1 MNSSTSSV
9 RRFFLPTLFS
19 LLVFG
24 LAPATLHQAGAQPKS
39 AAAATPSDSQSV
51 NRLTVNDSIT
61 TGDFRLQRGGV
72 LLWPGKLRFGHGGG
86 ENSGLPPIA
95 GNVRA
100 QPGGNLV
107 LQPLGDYMR
116 NAIDLLPTAGKAP
129 DLDAIAEL
137 TLHRRPPTADTQ
149 EMLSLSAL
157 AQKQGVYGLIVEA
170 HGEGKLRPLVF
181 MVVHGGLRNPAEGF
195 SAEAMRITEEGT
207 TAFGLHRQGGPLAR
221 PVDSIAVE
229 QPPPAQAGHYDS
241 DHVKWVGKS
250 HDGKQVHRADWRAN
264 VRVENQA
271 GNSSFALTSSV
282 DEQPRASQ
290 LEIHDHGDVEMPTP
304 GAGVILRSPNGKR
317 WRLTVNDAGEL
328 NVGPAK

>member
-1 MNSSTSSV
+1 MNPPSCTV
-9 RRFFLPTLFS
+9 RRNFSNLLLGLLAIGFALAMLPE
-19 LLVFG
+19 
-24 LAPATLHQAGAQPKS
+24 AMAQPKS
-39 AAAATPSDSQSV
+39 TATATSSESQSV
-51 NRLTVNDSIT
+51 NRLTVNDSLT

-72 LLWPGKLRFGHGGG
+72 LLWPGKLRLGHGGG
-86 ENSGLPPIA
+86 ESSGLPPIA

-157 AQKQGVYGLIVEA
+157 ARKQGVYGLVVEA

-207 TAFGLHRQGGPLAR
+207 TAFGLQRHGGPLVR

-229 QPPPAQAGHYDS
+229 QPLPTHAGQFDS

-250 HDGKQVHRADWRAN
+250 HDGAQVHRANWRAN

-271 GNSSFALTSSV
+271 GNSTFAFTSSV
-282 DEQPRASQ
+282 DEQPLVNR
-290 LEIHDHGDVEMPTP
+290 LELHDNGDLELPTL
-304 GAGVILRSPNGKR
+304 GGGVILRSPNGRR

-328 NVGPAK
+328 NVGQAK